1 MTMKKMISLALAAC
15 MALALAAPVAA
26 ATVPKQEEVALIN
39 TTVESVDKE
48 YENAGLQDIGT
59 ATIKDAVVI
68 NGKTNYLYP
77 TFDDVDSA
85 LKNLKEEIP
94 AYYDLV
100 TQKVDLKEAY
110 NYSYDE
116 LMDTEFDVDIAE
128 AVKNEVMLM
137 SSDKMKSC

>member
-15 MALALAAPVAA
+15 MALALEAPVAA

-94 AYYDLV
+94 AYYDL
-100 TQKVDLKEAY
+100 
-110 NYSYDE
+110 
-116 LMDTEFDVDIAE
+116 
-128 AVKNEVMLM
+128 
-137 SSDKMKSC
+137 

>member
-1 MTMKKMISLALAAC
+1 M
-15 MALALAAPVAA
+15 
-26 ATVPKQEEVALIN
+26 
-39 TTVESVDKE
+39 
-48 YENAGLQDIGT
+48 
-59 ATIKDAVVI
+59 VI

-137 SSDKMKSC
+137 SSDNQQALTSEETEKLSCGSSAL